1 MIRRGSYKARKR
13 PVEGNNSEGREITF
27 PSLWNISSADLVII
41 KAYVSGRQVNRVY
54 LDGRSSCEVIY
65 EYCFLKLKPS
75 IRSLQY
81 NPGESKEEQ
90 RATNEEHQEEVK
102 GILSCVNA
110 EDRIVVNDQY
120 FRTDNHHRETTSNKI
135 KIRLQD
141 LLRVYADVFAWTTAH
156 MMRVPK
162 TIMIAGEAFNIE
174 HRVNELNQ

>member
-1 MIRRGSYKARKR
+1 MELLTI
-13 PVEGNNSEGREITF
+13 EGKT
-27 PSLWNISSADLVII
+27 
-41 KAYVSGRQVNRVY
+41 
-54 LDGRSSCEVIY
+54 
-65 EYCFLKLKPS
+65 LKDQEDPLGTMTEDKVG
-75 IRSLQY
+75 I
-81 NPGESKEEQ
+81 GESKEEQ